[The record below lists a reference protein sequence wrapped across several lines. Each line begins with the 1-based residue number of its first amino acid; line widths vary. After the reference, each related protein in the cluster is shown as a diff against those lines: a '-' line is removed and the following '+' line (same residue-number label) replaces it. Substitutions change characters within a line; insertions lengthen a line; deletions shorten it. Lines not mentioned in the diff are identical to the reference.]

1 MMREGSVVFPT
12 TAREVEGGS
21 GMFTC
26 PWGKEETVV
35 RISRTKM

>member
-1 MMREGSVVFPT
+1 MMREGSMVFPT

-26 PWGKEETVV
+26 PQGKEETIVC
-35 RISRTKM
+35 ISRTKM